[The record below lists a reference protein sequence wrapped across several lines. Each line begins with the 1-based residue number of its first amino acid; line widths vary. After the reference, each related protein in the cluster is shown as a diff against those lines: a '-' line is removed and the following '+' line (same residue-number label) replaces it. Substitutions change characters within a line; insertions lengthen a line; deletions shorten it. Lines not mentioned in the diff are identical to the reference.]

1 MHVWS
6 SGSCLPKF
14 SVYLCLSSS
23 SVVWSGVVCFLFWG
37 GGVCHLNWGG
47 LKRQIHR
54 EGIKDLV
61 SLPCR
66 LVTRFVFRW
75 ALLRLLLLEP
85 CRTQTRR
92 NHLCGE
98 MIHWA
103 EVILTRTFSR
113 LRCCLKT
120 VVWAEPDQIWL
131 SGEPRCLSGMQL
143 WYLLPTVSTG
153 ATHGFPR
160 QPCRTRAEYSP
171 AEPSCCGTSLSS
183 SSLAEQRC
191 KRCPRT
197 ACLKVKA
204 KGC

>member
-1 MHVWS
+1 MLLFVWFFLNVRS
-6 SGSCLPKF
+6 MFDLLAAVFQNSRCIYVSALVLWFGLGWF
-14 SVYLCLSSS
+14 VF
-23 SVVWSGVVCFLFWG
+23 CFGG

-143 WYLLPTVSTG
+143 WYLLPTVWVSTS
-153 ATHGFPR
+153 A
-160 QPCRTRAEYSP
+160 
-171 AEPSCCGTSLSS
+171 LSY
-183 SSLAEQRC
+183 
-191 KRCPRT
+191 
-197 ACLKVKA
+197 
-204 KGC
+204 